1 MFKLQILDSSVL
13 NKTFFCSVEKKRKI
27 IVCLLRDNINIIWEL
42 RCLLNL
48 SCADSTH
55 GEEAGW
61 MYWEAGE
68 FVRKWC
74 YTLLSGGEEAVS
86 YQSASSVL
94 CARWKE
100 GGEIIFYPGTK
111 HQLDR
116 WQALPIH
123 NNTHCTAVRTQIL
136 CIVMYE
142 RRSEDPWLA
151 GDLVWVPR
159 PLYWL
164 PVPEKWHILSHFKAS
179 KSDAFLVRPLSTHT
193 Y

>member
-1 MFKLQILDSSVL
+1 MLRSW
-13 NKTFFCSVEKKRKI
+13 KT

-123 NNTHCTAVRTQIL
+123 TIHTAVSHTD
-136 CIVMYE
+136 IVYCDIWKKV
-142 RRSEDPWLA
+142 RRSLTSRWRPRLGAPAA
-151 GDLVWVPR
+151 GLCTDFQSQ
-159 PLYWL
+159 
-164 PVPEKWHILSHFKAS
+164 KN
-179 KSDAFLVRPLSTHT
+179 AFLVILVKMYPLSTHT

>member
-13 NKTFFCSVEKKRKI
+13 NKTFFCSVEKKRKN
-27 IVCLLRDNINIIWEL
+27 IVCFLRDNINIIWEL

-48 SCADSTH
+48 SCADSSH

-123 NNTHCTAVRTQIL
+123 NNTHFSQDTD
-136 CIVMYE
+136 IVYCDVWKKV
-142 RRSEDPWLA
+142 RRSLTSRW
-151 GDLVWVPR
+151 PR
-159 PLYWL
+159 LGPQPLYWL

-179 KSDAFLVRPLSTHT
+179 KSDAFLVKMRPLSTHT